1 VAAGVEDQRDGEQC
15 GGDDGP
21 QQWHGLLPAQARVQ
35 PARLRE
41 GYDPARMPPGVARTA
56 GCRPPA
62 PYTNFSRV
70 GISSPAASRLK
81 MLSMEANLGS
91 EPARPS
97 SMEPRACLSSSVKL
111 IIITSGVG
119 A

>member
-1 VAAGVEDQRDGEQC
+1 MAAGVEDQRDGEHY

-21 QQWHGLLPAQARVQ
+21 QQQHGLLPAQARV
-35 PARLRE
+35 PSARLRE
-41 GYDPARMPPGVARTA
+41 GSALAWVPPRRGWRAAGRPRRT
-56 GCRPPA
+56 PII
-62 PYTNFSRV
+62 SRT

-81 MLSMEANLGS
+81 MFSMEANLGS

-97 SMEPRACLSSSVKL
+97 SREPSACLSVSLRL
-111 IIITSGVG
+111 ITITSGAG